1 MLCNYSIYRPTSSQ
15 LSQITNLQTID
26 RAQQGGIKMKAADIM
41 TTKVITIGSLATV
54 ADAIALMR
62 DKRVRSLIVEPGED
76 GAYGI
81 VTETDIIYKV
91 AAKDADPKGV
101 LVYQILTKPCIVV
114 NPDLDLKNVARLFAE
129 TGIARAP
136 VIQQQLL
143 GMIST
148 TDLIM
153 KSNVAQP
160 VYGDC
165 EASQRHR
172 IADKIHENLL
182 HSRVA
187 LDPQEQIERE
197 CEAAW
202 DAVEDYDYSD

>member
-1 MLCNYSIYRPTSSQ
+1 
-15 LSQITNLQTID
+15 
-26 RAQQGGIKMKAADIM
+26 MKAADIM
-41 TTKVITIGSLATV
+41 TTKVFSICSLATV
-54 ADAIALMR
+54 ADAIALMQT
-62 DKRVRSLIVEPGED
+62 KRVRSLIVEPGED

-81 VTETDIIYKV
+81 ITETDIIYKI
-91 AAKDADPKGV
+91 AAKDADPEAV
-101 LVYQILTKPCIVV
+101 LVYQIMTKPCIVV

-136 VIQQQLL
+136 VIQKQLL

-160 VYGDC
+160 TPGDC
-165 EASQRHR
+165 FA
-172 IADKIHENLL
+172 AKVHENLL
-182 HSRVA
+182 HSQVA
-187 LDPQEQIERE
+187 FDPQERIERE

-202 DAVEDYDYSD
+202 DAVEEIM